1 MSQEQI
7 NKNNHIVDILNDIQD
22 GIHNIQ
28 KEGDLKTIEQRAV
41 NIIRELRQGIERLR
55 RIAHRAS
62 FAASP

>member
-22 GIHNIQ
+22 GIYNIQ
-28 KEGDLKTIEQRAV
+28 KEGDLKTIEQRAL

-55 RIAHRAS
+55 RIAGEGEAQE
-62 FAASP
+62 